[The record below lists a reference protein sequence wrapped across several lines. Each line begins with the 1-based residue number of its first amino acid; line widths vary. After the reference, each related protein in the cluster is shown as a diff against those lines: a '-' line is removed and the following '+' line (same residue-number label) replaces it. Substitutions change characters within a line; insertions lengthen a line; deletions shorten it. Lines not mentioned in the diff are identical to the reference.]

1 VTLTELIQRTRKLI
15 DDQTDGVVTNTDI
28 TGFLNEGYMNLANAY
43 GLAKTATVSV
53 VADTAEY
60 DLPADFEK
68 LLLVKNGTTVL
79 EQTAEGSTDTGYFI
93 SDTGDLVLTPTP
105 TASATVTLTY
115 TYPPA
120 AMSAASDT
128 PLLPKEYHQHIA
140 HYAAGT
146 CKEIDGMLS
155 EGSYW
160 MTRYQE
166 GIVKAQRH
174 GKFRGV
180 GAFQTRVTY

>member
-79 EQTAEGSTDTGYFI
+79 EQTAEGSTDTGYFV

-115 TYPPA
+115 AYTPPA
-120 AMSAASDT
+120 LSQPTDT
-128 PLLPKEYHQHIA
+128 PLLPREFHPYIA
-140 HYAAGT
+140 HYAIGT
-146 CKEIDGMLS
+146 CKEADEMLS
-155 EGSYW
+155 NGSYW
-160 MTRYQE
+160 MTRYQS
-166 GIVKAQRH
+166 GLDKAQRH